1 MAKGSEYDVSIVTEK
16 KTGSRERIA
25 CSVACLKNGSRS
37 VDSSQ
42 MDGGG
47 SVSSGFIAFLFAF
60 RANDRVVTSRMKRV
74 ASSDP
79 GKAHVKRLEQIK
91 ALEALERVLRAGWVK
106 SAPGIGSEDQ
116 LLQGGNQSIGLNDQ
130 HEGEGE

>member
-1 MAKGSEYDVSIVTEK
+1 
-16 KTGSRERIA
+16 
-25 CSVACLKNGSRS
+25 
-37 VDSSQ
+37 
-42 MDGGG
+42 
-47 SVSSGFIAFLFAF
+47 
-60 RANDRVVTSRMKRV
+60 MKRV

-116 LLQGGNQSIGLNDQ
+116 LLQGGNQSVGLNDQ